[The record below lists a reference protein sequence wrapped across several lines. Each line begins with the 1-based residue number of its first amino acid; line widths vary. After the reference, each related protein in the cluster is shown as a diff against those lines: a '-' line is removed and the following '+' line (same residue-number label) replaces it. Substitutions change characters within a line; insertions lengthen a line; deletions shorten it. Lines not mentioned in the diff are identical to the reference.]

1 VTNQAAYALREN
13 TGTSGVVQTA
23 QTAVATLA
31 AHDIPHLDVLLSLKL
46 DSAAHSPLR
55 RLRDKT
61 DVVELILRR
70 KLPRDLP
77 VAPVVRPLYLETWDA
92 LRAES

>member
-1 VTNQAAYALREN
+1 VTNQAAYVLREN

-31 AHDIPHLDVLLSLKL
+31 AHDVPYLIVIS
-46 DSAAHSPLR
+46 
-55 RLRDKT
+55 
-61 DVVELILRR
+61 LILRR

>member
-1 VTNQAAYALREN
+1 LSREAQNATFPNLTNQAAYLLCEN

-31 AHDIPHLDVLLSLKL
+31 THDIPQLIGGGVAVQEHGYPRVTVDL
-46 DSAAHSPLR
+46 
-55 RLRDKT
+55 
-61 DVVELILRR
+61 ELILRR

-77 VAPVVRPLYLETWDA
+77 VAQSVRLL
-92 LRAES
+92 